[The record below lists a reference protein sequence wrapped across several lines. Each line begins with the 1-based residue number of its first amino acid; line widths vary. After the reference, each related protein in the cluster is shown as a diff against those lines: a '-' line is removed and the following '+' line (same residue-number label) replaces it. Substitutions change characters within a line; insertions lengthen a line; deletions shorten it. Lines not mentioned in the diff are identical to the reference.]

1 MNIRQIYIKSPEYP
15 NLLKEIHSSPQRLWL
30 AGAKLNNK
38 EKRLTVVGTRK
49 PSRYGQKVVEQ
60 IVKEVASA
68 GVTIVSGL
76 AIGIDCLAHKAAL
89 DAKGKTIAIL
99 PGGLDN
105 IYPPSNSKLAERI
118 VNNGGT
124 LISEYQEGT
133 ECFKSN
139 FVARNRIQSGI
150 SDAVLIVEAAKKSG
164 TLITANF
171 ALDQGRTV
179 MAVPGDINS
188 LVSAGTNQLI
198 KDGATPITCAQDI
211 LESLGI
217 NIKAAKVADYKPQN
231 DAEQTIIELLKSGTV
246 QSEEIQT
253 GSGLSPVEY
262 SMALTMLEIKGVIT
276 QSAPGIW
283 DIN

>member
-30 AGAKLNNK
+30 AGAKLNDK

-60 IVKEVASA
+60 IVKDVASS

-89 DAKGKTIAIL
+89 DVGGKTIAIL

-105 IYPPSNSKLAERI
+105 IYPPSNCKLAERI
-118 VNNGGT
+118 IKNGGT
-124 LISEYQEGT
+124 LISEYQKGT

-150 SDAVLIVEAAKKSG
+150 SDAVLVIEAAEKSG

-171 ALDQGRTV
+171 ALDQGRVV
-179 MAVPGDINS
+179 MAIPGNINS
-188 LVSAGTNQLI
+188 PVSAGTNQLI